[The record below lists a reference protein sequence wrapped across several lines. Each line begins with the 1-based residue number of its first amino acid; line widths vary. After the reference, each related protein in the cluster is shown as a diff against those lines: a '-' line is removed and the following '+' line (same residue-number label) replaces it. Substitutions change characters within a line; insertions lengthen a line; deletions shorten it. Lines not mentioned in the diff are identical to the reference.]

1 MKQTKI
7 KVGIIQ
13 HSSVH
18 QNLKASVEK
27 LTVLL
32 EQAAQQG
39 IQMVVVGEGWLSGYP
54 VWFDYV
60 PEAALWNHAPT
71 KKLYARFRENS
82 VVIDGAEM
90 QHICALAKKY
100 QMVLSLGMNER
111 VERGLGAGSV
121 YNSLVLIDANGEL
134 VNHHRK
140 LVPTFTEKLVHA
152 HGDAAGLKA
161 EDTQVGKVGGL
172 ICWEHWMPLNRQ
184 ALHNDAE
191 QIHVAMWPNVHEMHQ
206 VASRQYAF
214 EGRCFVLAAGQMLK
228 AKDLPHELTLP
239 ENLAANPEQYILRG
253 GSCIIAP
260 DGRYIVPPVFDKEEI
275 ISAEID
281 LQEMYYEKMT
291 LDTSGHYY
299 RPDIFSFSVDRTRH
313 ELE

>member
-1 MKQTKI
+1 MEKV

-27 LTVLL
+27 LTSLM
-32 EQAAQQG
+32 EQAARQD
-39 IQMVVVGEGWLSGYP
+39 IQMLVVGEGWLSGYP
-54 VWFDYV
+54 VWFDYI
-60 PEAALWNHAPT
+60 PEAALWNYPPT

-90 QHICALAKKY
+90 KHIRALAKKY
-100 QMVLSLGMNER
+100 EMVLCLGMNER
-111 VERGLGAGSV
+111 VEKGLGVGSV

-161 EDTQVGKVGGL
+161 ENTKVGKVGGL

-191 QIHVAMWPNVHEMHQ
+191 QIHVAVWPNVHEMHQ
-206 VASRQYAF
+206 IASRQYAF
-214 EGRCFVLAAGQMLK
+214 EGRCFVLAAGQMLQ
-228 AKDLPHELTLP
+228 AKDLPKELTLP
-239 ENLAANPEQYILRG
+239 ENLAANPAQYILRG

-260 DGRYIVPPVFDKEEI
+260 DGRYIVAPVFDKEEI

-281 LQEMYYEKMT
+281 LKEMYYEKMT

-299 RPDIFSFSVDRTRH
+299 RSDIFNFSVNRERQDF
-313 ELE
+313 

>member
-1 MKQTKI
+1 MDKI

-18 QNLKASVEK
+18 QNLSASVEK
-27 LTVLL
+27 LTDLL
-32 EQAAQQG
+32 AQAARQD

-54 VWFDYV
+54 VWFDYI
-60 PEAALWNHAPT
+60 PEAALWNYPPT
-71 KKLYARFRENS
+71 KKLYARFRKNS
-82 VVIDGAEM
+82 VVIDGDEM
-90 QHICALAKKY
+90 KHIQSLAKKY
-100 QMVLSLGMNER
+100 NMVLSLGMNER
-111 VERGLGAGSV
+111 VEKGLGVGSV
-121 YNSLVLIDANGEL
+121 YNSLVLIDADGTII
-134 VNHHRK
+134 NHHRK

-161 EDTQVGKVGGL
+161 EQTKVGKVGGL

-206 VASRQYAF
+206 IASRQYAF

-228 AKDLPHELTLP
+228 AKDLPEELKLP
-239 ENLAANPEQYILRG
+239 ENLAANPEQYILKG

-260 DGRYIVPPVFDKEEI
+260 DGRYIVAPVFDKEDI
-275 ISAEID
+275 ITAEID

-291 LDTSGHYY
+291 LDTAGHYY
-299 RPDIFSFSVDRTRH
+299 RPDVFNFSVNRKRH
-313 ELE
+313 DF

>member
-1 MKQTKI
+1 MDKI

-18 QNLKASVEK
+18 QNLSASVEK
-27 LTVLL
+27 LTELL
-32 EQAAQQG
+32 AQAARQD

-54 VWFDYV
+54 VWFDYI
-60 PEAALWNHAPT
+60 PEAALWNYPPT

-82 VVIDGAEM
+82 VVIDGDEM
-90 QHICALAKKY
+90 KHIQSLAKKY
-100 QMVLSLGMNER
+100 NMVLSLGMNER
-111 VERGLGAGSV
+111 VEKGLGVGSV
-121 YNSLVLIDANGEL
+121 YNSLVLIDADGTI

-161 EDTQVGKVGGL
+161 EQTKVGKVGGL

-228 AKDLPHELTLP
+228 AKDLPEELKLP
-239 ENLAANPEQYILRG
+239 ENLAANPEQYILKG

-260 DGRYIVPPVFDKEEI
+260 DGRYIVAPVFDKEEI
-275 ISAEID
+275 ITAEID

-291 LDTSGHYY
+291 LDTAGHYY
-299 RPDIFSFSVDRTRH
+299 RPDIFNFSVNRKRH
-313 ELE
+313 DF